1 MIKLIEKYGFFRLT
15 LIPLGIVIIISAI
28 VNGIWGMGIVGGI
41 VLVFGMLNKC
51 LLMGQCD
58 IDDKSSKAIKKNNT
72 NN

>member
-1 MIKLIEKYGFFRLT
+1 MIKLIEKYGFYRLT
-15 LIPLGIVIIISAI
+15 LMPLGIVILISAI

-58 IDDKSSKAIKKNNT
+58 INDKPEKNKK
-72 NN
+72 

>member
-15 LIPLGIVIIISAI
+15 LIPLGLVIIISAI
-28 VNGIWGMGIVGGI
+28 VNGIWGMGIVGAI

-58 IDDKSSKAIKKNNT
+58 IDEKSLKTLRKN
-72 NN
+72 